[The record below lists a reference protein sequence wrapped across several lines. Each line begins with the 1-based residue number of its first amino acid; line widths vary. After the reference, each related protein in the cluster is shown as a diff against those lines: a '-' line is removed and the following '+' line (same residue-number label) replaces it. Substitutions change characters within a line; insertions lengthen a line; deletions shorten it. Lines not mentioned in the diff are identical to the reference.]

1 MTEHSTTAPAQ
12 LEESIE
18 IAAPPAQVW
27 ALVTDLKRMASWSP
41 QVLRTVIRGG
51 VVQQGTKFF
60 NINHRGLLVWPTQA
74 MVVRFEPHTDF
85 AFRIKENYT
94 IWSFALEPTA
104 DGGTRVTQRR
114 ETPKGISSISTRM
127 TNVVLGGVPKFTGEL
142 SQGMRQTLER
152 LKAEAE
158 RDPSQTSPK

>member
-1 MTEHSTTAPAQ
+1 MSEHSTTAPAQ

-27 ALVTDLKRMASWSP
+27 SLVTNLRKMKDLSP
-41 QVLRTVIRGG
+41 QVARTFVRGG
-51 VVQQGTKFF
+51 TVGKGTKFV
-60 NINHRGLLVWPTQA
+60 NINRRGLLHWPTQA
-74 MVVRFEPHTDF
+74 MVVRFEPHNDF

-114 ETPKGISSISTRM
+114 ETPKGISGISTRL
-127 TNVVLGGVPKFTGEL
+127 TTVAFGGVPAFTDEL
-142 SQGMRQTLER
+142 AAGMRQTLER
-152 LKAEAE
+152 LKADAEA
-158 RDPSQTSPK
+158 